1 MKTTPYLMIALL
13 LTLTACARITSPF
26 TSMRPDYSNVPEA
39 ELTAFALAVEQ
50 AVRDGERNAVFEG
63 YPGVA
68 TDNEEI
74 LQAINTRV
82 ARAEL
87 VQALLDSGHAYE
99 QAQGTI
105 CIIRSRD
112 YKNQTSRRERDQN
125 ALLVMSENGNRWT
138 LYEGL
143 LKASNWQ
150 RKSLGAV
157 QESFFNARVQSMPSG
172 QLYENSDGQIVRR

>member
-1 MKTTPYLMIALL
+1 MIALL

-26 TSMRPDYSNVPEA
+26 TTMRPDYSNVPEA
-39 ELTAFALAVEQ
+39 ELSAFALAVEKS
-50 AVRDGERNAVFEG
+50 VLEGDRNAVFEG
-63 YPGVA
+63 YAGVV

-74 LQAINTRV
+74 LQAIHTRAV
-82 ARAEL
+82 RSEL

-105 CIIRSRD
+105 CIIRSRE

-125 ALLVMSENGNRWT
+125 ALVVMSENANRWT

-143 LKASNWQ
+143 CKASNWQ

-157 QESFFNARVQSMPSG
+157 QESFFQARVQSMPSG
-172 QLYENSDGQIVRR
+172 QKYENADGKIALR